1 MLNINET
8 KPIWHGELRPKTDNI
23 VLDFV
28 MQVEEPRDLG
38 LGGLVIDHPSQTLH
52 PNTNVYCDWFFS
64 SIQGVERIM
73 EKEMYVSGTV
83 VKI

>member
-1 MLNINET
+1 MHLQ
-8 KPIWHGELRPKTDNI
+8 
-23 VLDFV
+23 
-28 MQVEEPRDLG
+28 QVEEPRDLG

-52 PNTNVYCDWFFS
+52 PNTNVYCDRFFS
-64 SIQGVERIM
+64 SIQGVECIM